1 MTSDSDP
8 KICKRFILFEN
19 HLLDSQ
25 YVSLVSIEKTP
36 PTVPVIL
43 LLLDITPRKGVTLNI
58 F

>member
-19 HLLDSQ
+19 HYLDSQ
-25 YVSLVSIEKTP
+25 YVSLVSIKP
-36 PTVPVIL
+36 APTVPVIL